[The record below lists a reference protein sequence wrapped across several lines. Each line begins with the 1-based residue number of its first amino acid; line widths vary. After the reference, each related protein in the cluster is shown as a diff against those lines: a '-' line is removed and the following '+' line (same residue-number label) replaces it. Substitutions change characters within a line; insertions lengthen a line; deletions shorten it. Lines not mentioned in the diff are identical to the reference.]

1 MRFTLLLASSVLAAS
16 LALAGCSTS
25 GGSQA
30 IPGSSSVSPMGHQ
43 QYQLVAT
50 GGLHN
55 TSCPSSKYFT
65 CLTIYKGSNQIEI
78 CISSSGNCTS
88 GLVGNW
94 TWSGKIIHVK
104 TGKKDKKFKVKFSPN
119 PGNPTVNTIK
129 VNTIKDSHGKIKYA
143 EDITACPYGSSG
155 SCISGAIG
163 LIGG

>member
-1 MRFTLLLASSVLAAS
+1 MRYTLLLASSVLAAS
-16 LALAGCSTS
+16 LALGGCSTS

-30 IPGSSSVSPMGHQ
+30 LPGGSSVTPMGHHQ
-43 QYQLVAT
+43 VQLVAV
-50 GGLHN
+50 GVQHLA
-55 TSCPSSKYFT
+55 SCPSQYFT

-104 TGKKDKKFKVKFSPN
+104 TGKKDRKFKVSFSPN

-129 VNTIKDSHGKIKYA
+129 VNEIKDSHGKIKYA
-143 EDITACPYGSSG
+143 EDITACGYPSG

>member
-1 MRFTLLLASSVLAAS
+1 MLAAS
-16 LALAGCSTS
+16 LVLSGCSTT
-25 GGSQA
+25 GGSQS

-43 QYQLVAT
+43 QGQLVAS
-50 GGLHN
+50 GVQRPA
-55 TSCPSSKYFT
+55 SCPSQYFT
-65 CLTIYKGSNQIEI
+65 CLTIYKGSNQLEI

-94 TWSGKIIHVK
+94 TWSGTIVHVK
-104 TGKKDKKFKVKFSPN
+104 TGKKDKKFKVSWSPN

-143 EDITACPYGSSG
+143 ENITACGYPSG
-155 SCISGAIG
+155 SCIYGAIG

>member
-1 MRFTLLLASSVLAAS
+1 VRLTLLLASSALAAS
-16 LALAGCSTS
+16 LALGGCSTS

-30 IPGSSSVSPMGHQ
+30 LPGGSSVTPMGQHQ
-43 QYQLVAT
+43 LHLVAA
-50 GGLHN
+50 GGQHPSA
-55 TSCPSSKYFT
+55 SCPSSLYFT
-65 CLTIYKGSNQIEI
+65 CITIYKGKNQIEI

-104 TGKKDKKFKVKFSPN
+104 TGKKDKKFKVSFSPN

-143 EDITACPYGSSG
+143 EDITACGYPSG
-155 SCISGAIG
+155 SCLQGAIG